1 MIFLILFVLF
11 MVEKDIKFKYVTSYE
26 KKFTNISKIYIFKSL
41 VEYNTNITLFYKL
54 YLNYNYDQFLYHK
67 H

>member
-67 H
+67 Y

>member
-1 MIFLILFVLF
+1 

-54 YLNYNYDQFLYHK
+54 YLNYNYD
-67 H
+67 